1 MLGEG
6 WGVGVQ
12 MIRTDCLH
20 VWNCQKMNKFFKN
33 CLKHL
38 VAHSCSPYPQAG
50 DWEFEVSL
58 GWTPR
63 PCLKTETHPGPSVS
77 GYAGMGIWKRLRW
90 EGRPDPELHCCKG
103 CGTSQRQSRRLCLET
118 KPQAFMLTSFLLYL
132 NKLVLHLPHPQYPDL
147 VWPILQTPFR
157 SLVLL
162 SHLSV
167 LTTGYYWFLPETF
180 KTTPVGLCYTL

>member
-1 MLGEG
+1 MRSAWVEHQTLSENRNTPWPPCVRLCRDG
-6 WGVGVQ
+6 
-12 MIRTDCLH
+12 
-20 VWNCQKMNKFFKN
+20 
-33 CLKHL
+33 HL
-38 VAHSCSPYPQAG
+38 EPV
-50 DWEFEVSL
+50 
-58 GWTPR
+58 
-63 PCLKTETHPGPSVS
+63 
-77 GYAGMGIWKRLRW
+77 RW
-90 EGRPDPELHCCKG
+90 EGRPDPELHCRKG
-103 CGTSQRQSRRLCLET
+103 CGTSQRQSCRLCLET